1 MLFGNL
7 SQLDCTPSST
17 RYYCSCYYMRLN
29 EHRIITIQIQRVYLS
44 ETTNEDTNEHTNI
57 CNIQS
62 NDFSID
68 ISFNRFFVPTNSSW
82 CMIPFFE
89 NSENSPQRV
98 RNKVIALQ
106 IKTFICTSQFA
117 FHLGSISSFDINTFY
132 LKFSY
137 YNITEKSCYMYFHG
151 NISVN

>member
-68 ISFNRFFVPTNSSW
+68 ISFNHFFVSTNLSW
-82 CMIPFFE
+82 YMIHDMFFL
-89 NSENSPQRV
+89 NQWKQSATCTQQSHRTTNQNIYLYKSIRISPWI
-98 RNKVIALQ
+98 N
-106 IKTFICTSQFA
+106 FIFW
-117 FHLGSISSFDINTFY
+117 Y
-132 LKFSY
+132 
-137 YNITEKSCYMYFHG
+137 
-151 NISVN
+151 